1 MLFLSRYLKIL
12 YLTEFLSTIGGGGE
26 VTFYENA
33 KRVAKNGS
41 EVHLICHQ
49 SDARDEV
56 EQGDLNEREGISGRL
71 TIHKIRPKLSLKHGT
86 FPSLLQQ
93 IFYIVSMIWNGSR
106 LIQGH
111 KINLI
116 HANTL
121 SPAIAGSI
129 LGAIHR
135 IPVVT
140 TIHHVHSI
148 KSSQQRKQ
156 SHKARSTNGNKSHLQ
171 FAASELSRKI
181 YEKIIITLPVTAIH
195 SVSDASAQDLREFG
209 YNGRVDVVP
218 NGLDFDRFSSNSAN
232 KKELQYAP
240 YLLFICRMVEYKNL
254 DVVMEGFAMITKKL
268 PFAKLVIIGDG
279 PARKSWQ
286 NKALALGINR
296 NVDFRGYVSE
306 DEKLSLLCSCSA
318 LVFPSTIEGFGLVI
332 LEAFAFKK
340 PTIVSDILPLKDM
353 VHDGIDGFVL
363 SPSKPQEWASKM
375 GLLLQNSKLCQAMGT
390 KGRIRTEREFDI
402 ENTAKKLEAVYRDI
416 LGKEKKMA
424 ILKTSP
430 QGCR

>member
-1 MLFLSRYLKIL
+1 M
-12 YLTEFLSTIGGGGE
+12 
-26 VTFYENA
+26 TFYENA

-49 SDARDEV
+49 SDARTEV
-56 EQGDLNEREGISGRL
+56 EQGELIEREGIDGRL
-71 TIHKIRPKLSLKHGT
+71 TIHKIRPELSLKHGT

-93 IFYIVSMIWNGSR
+93 IFYIVSMVWNGSR
-106 LIQGH
+106 LIRGH

-140 TIHHVHSI
+140 TVHHVHSV
-148 KSSQQRKQ
+148 KSSQRRKQ
-156 SHKARSTNGNKSHLQ
+156 LHKARSTNGNKSHLQ
-171 FAASELSRKI
+171 FAASELSRRI
-181 YEKIIITLPVTAIH
+181 YEKIIIALPVTAIH
-195 SVSDASAQDLREFG
+195 FVSDASAQDLREFG
-209 YNGRVDVVP
+209 YNGRVDVIP
-218 NGLDFDRFSSNSAN
+218 NGLDFRFSNNSVY
-232 KKELQYAP
+232 KKKLMYAP
-240 YLLFICRMVEYKNL
+240 YLLFIGRLVEYKNL
-254 DVVMEGFAMITKKL
+254 DVVMEGFAMITKKP
-268 PFAKLVIIGDG
+268 PFARLVIVGDG
-279 PARKSWQ
+279 PARKSWR
-286 NKALALGINR
+286 NKALALGING

-306 DEKLSLLCSCSA
+306 DEKLDFLRSCSA
-318 LVFPSTIEGFGLVI
+318 LVFPSTIEGFGLVV

-340 PTIVSDILPLKDM
+340 PVIVSDISPLKDM
-353 VHDGIDGFVL
+353 VHDGTDGFVL

-375 GLLLQNSKLCQAMGT
+375 GLLLQDSKLCQAMGA

-424 ILKTSP
+424 ILKTSL
-430 QGCR
+430 QGCQ